1 MTLTTTPPPA
11 MPCIKIKTTKP
22 SAPSWSRFSPAVA
35 LTCQHSL
42 GAATLPQQA
51 RNSFNQRRIALFNPR
66 PKLAENPSLVCLLKA
81 FARSGACVDVLMP
94 VSDRFPSVD
103 DGLATRYPFPHRFS
117 LWRGGVRTTLRS
129 WWERVQQI
137 QVDRM
142 FAAGAYDLILG
153 VDSAGLIKGYEY
165 AKRLNVPLVYL
176 SFEIFFRDELSSRAE
191 IEEKER
197 ECIASQFAD
206 LVIIQD
212 KWRAQLLATE
222 NRLSPD
228 KFEYLPVSPEGSQR
242 VRKSD
247 YLRRRFNL
255 SERQTLVLHSGSFV
269 EWTYADELLEN
280 VATWPEDFV
289 LVVHTKYKPGRTD
302 RHIQAVQQA
311 KLSNVVLS
319 TEPLPVDE
327 YEQLVASADIGLAL
341 YKPVPPSRSSQKNI
355 QTIGLSS
362 GKFSFYMKYGLPVIS
377 VGQQTYAQ
385 LLVDY
390 AFGEN
395 LDSFSEMPAALNRVR
410 SNYAHHRVEA
420 QRLFSEKLDFDIH
433 WPRLSARLLE
443 VLK

>member
-1 MTLTTTPPPA
+1 MFDLEVT
-11 MPCIKIKTTKP
+11 
-22 SAPSWSRFSPAVA
+22 
-35 LTCQHSL
+35 
-42 GAATLPQQA
+42 TLPQQPC
-51 RNSFNQRRIALFNPR
+51 NPFNQRRIALFEPR

-81 FARSGACVDVLMP
+81 FARSGARVDVLMP

-129 WWERVQQI
+129 WWERAQQI
-137 QVDRM
+137 QSDRM

-153 VDSAGLIKGYEY
+153 VDSAGLIEGYEY
-165 AKRLNVPLVYL
+165 AKRYDVPLVYL

-197 ECIASQFAD
+197 EYIASQFAD

-212 KWRAQLLATE
+212 QWRAQLLATE
-222 NRLSPD
+222 NRLSLD
-228 KFEYLPVSPEGSQR
+228 KLEYLPVSPGGSQR

-247 YLRRRFNL
+247 YLRRRFGL
-255 SERQTLVLHSGSFV
+255 SEMQTLVLHSGSFA
-269 EWTYADELLEN
+269 EWTYYADELLEN

-289 LVVHTKYKPGRTD
+289 LVVHTKYRPGQTD
-302 RHIQAVQQA
+302 RYIQAVQQA

-319 TEPLPVDE
+319 TEPLSVDE

-341 YKPVPPSRSSQKNI
+341 YKPVPASRSTQKNI
-355 QTIGLSS
+355 QTMGLSS
-362 GKFSFYMKYGLPVIS
+362 GKFSFYMKYGIPVIS
-377 VGQQTYAQ
+377 IKQQSYAQ

-395 LDSFSEMPAALNRVR
+395 LDSFREMPAALNRVR
-410 SNYAHHRVEA
+410 SNYAHHRAEA

-433 WPRLSARLLE
+433 WPRLSARLL
-443 VLK
+443 